1 MEVLKKI
8 EEVLNVKI
16 EKMEEMKGKS
26 FPLFDMI
33 TNVQGVKLALIKDP
47 AFVVIE
53 GEDVYEKKLEG
64 NFVIAEV
71 NGKYIV
77 AKYVG
82 EPNIEALRNTDSP
95 EEPEEDKEVEPEERW
110 AEAQGEEDGVIDEEG
125 GKDGEEQESGGDPIK
140 EILEKMP
147 KWADGAAVIKKD
159 GNVVVLPIKK
169 STKKE
174 NAYYSSVTW
183 KPLNISGVESLIN
196 HVITKD
202 GKAIKSNVYIGD
214 KYINIFVDTRSSNRP
229 RGMGGY
235 SGRRR

>member
-16 EKMEEMKGKS
+16 ENIEKVQGKS
-26 FPLFDMI
+26 FPLFDTVNLHGI
-33 TNVQGVKLALIKDP
+33 RLALIKNP
-47 AFVVIE
+47 LFVVI
-53 GEDVYEKKLEG
+53 GDDDVYEKRIEG
-64 NFVIAEV
+64 NFIVVETDD
-71 NGKYIV
+71 GYIL
-77 AKYVG
+77 AKYTG
-82 EPNIEALRNTDSP
+82 EPNIEALRVETEK
-95 EEPEEDKEVEPEERW
+95 EEPEQVAEEQEEV
-110 AEAQGEEDGVIDEEG
+110 EAQGEEVEEVDSSEDREEQRPEEG
-125 GKDGEEQESGGDPIK
+125 EDGGSNPVE

-147 KWADGAAVIKKD
+147 KWADGVAVIKKD
-159 GNVVVLPIKK
+159 GGVAVLPIKK

-229 RGMGGY
+229 RGRGGY

>member
-8 EEVLNVKI
+8 EEILNVKI

-26 FPLFDMI
+26 FPLFDMM
-33 TNVQGVKLALIKDP
+33 TKQGVKLALIKDP

-64 NFVIAEV
+64 NFIIAEV

-95 EEPEEDKEVEPEERW
+95 EEPEEDKEAEPEEKE
-110 AEAQGEEDGVIDEEG
+110 AEAQGEGDEENGEEG
-125 GKDGEEQESGGDPIK
+125 GEDDEEESGDPIK

-147 KWADGAAVIKKD
+147 KWADGVAVVKKD
-159 GNVVVLPIKK
+159 GGVAVLPIKK
-169 STKKE
+169 STKKDG
-174 NAYYSSVTW
+174 YYASVSW
-183 KPLNISGVESLIN
+183 RPLDVQLDESLIN
-196 HVITKD
+196 HIITKN
-202 GKAIKSNVYIGD
+202 GKMFKANVYVGD
-214 KYINIFVDTRSSNRP
+214 KYINIFVGSRSSNRP
-229 RGMGGY
+229 RGRGGY

>member
-8 EEVLNVKI
+8 EEILNVKI

-95 EEPEEDKEVEPEERW
+95 EEPEEDKEAEPEEK
-110 AEAQGEEDGVIDEEG
+110 EVETQSEENEENGKEG
-125 GKDGEEQESGGDPIK
+125 GEDDEEQESGDPIK

-159 GNVVVLPIKK
+159 DGVAVLPIKK

-202 GKAIKSNVYIGD
+202 GKAIKGNVYVGD

-229 RGMGGY
+229 RGRGYY

>member
-16 EKMEEMKGKS
+16 EKIEEMKGKS

-33 TNVQGVKLALIKDP
+33 TNMQGMKLALIKDP
-47 AFVVIE
+47 VFVVIE
-53 GEDVYEKKLEG
+53 SEDVYEKKLEG
-64 NFVIAEV
+64 NFIITEV
-71 NGKYIV
+71 DGKYIV
-77 AKYVG
+77 AKYIG
-82 EPNIEALRNTDSP
+82 EPNIDALRNSP
-95 EEPEEDKEVEPEERW
+95 EEPEEDKAEPEEKEV
-110 AEAQGEEDGVIDEEG
+110 EAQGGEDGVIDEEG
-125 GKDGEEQESGGDPIK
+125 GEDGKEQESGDLIK

-147 KWADGAAVIKKD
+147 TWANGVVVIKKNGGD
-159 GNVVVLPIKK
+159 VAVLPIKK

-183 KPLNISGVESLIN
+183 KPLSVSGVENLIN

-214 KYINIFVDTRSSNRP
+214 KYINIFTRFSNRP
-229 RGMGGY
+229 RGRSGYY
-235 SGRRR
+235 SGRR

>member
-16 EKMEEMKGKS
+16 EKMEEIKGKS

-82 EPNIEALRNTDSP
+82 EPNVEALRNTDSP
-95 EEPEEDKEVEPEERW
+95 EEPEEDKEAEPEEKE
-110 AEAQGEEDGVIDEEG
+110 AEAQGKEDEENGKEG
-125 GKDGEEQESGGDPIK
+125 GEDDEEQESGDPIK

-147 KWADGAAVIKKD
+147 KWADGVVVIKKD
-159 GNVVVLPIKK
+159 GGIAVLPIKK

-183 KPLNISGVESLIN
+183 KPLNISGGVESLIN

-202 GKAIKSNVYIGD
+202 GKAIRSNVYIGD
-214 KYINIFVDTRSSNRP
+214 KYITVFVGTRSSNRP
-229 RGMGGY
+229 RERGYY